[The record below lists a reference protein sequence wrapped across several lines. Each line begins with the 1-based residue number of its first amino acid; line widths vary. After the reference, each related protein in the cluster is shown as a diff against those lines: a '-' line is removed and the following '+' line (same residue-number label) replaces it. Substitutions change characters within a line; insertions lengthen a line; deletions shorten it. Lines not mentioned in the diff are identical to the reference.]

1 MKETTYTIDGQFA
14 YQSDWHCSKTEDART
29 TEEWQFA
36 YQSGWHCSK
45 TDKVRDT
52 DGTLRQ
58 LKLMSEVTGIKA
70 IAGAGA
76 SKKIRDVKRLCKKYG
91 GSSLKWRKM
100 RGTAIIDDGGIDYKV
115 ELHWYNKVG
124 GIRVYEVKIKRYLY

>member
-1 MKETTYTIDGQFA
+1 MLTSQIGTAPKPITKSHGTFESLLTSQIGTA
-14 YQSDWHCSKTEDART
+14 PKP
-29 TEEWQFA
+29 
-36 YQSGWHCSK
+36 
-45 TDKVRDT
+45 DKVRDT

-58 LKLMSEVTGIKA
+58 LKLMSEVTGIKT

>member
-1 MKETTYTIDGQFA
+1 MGGRGASSATRLANIRIMPSIGAKYYFP
-14 YQSDWHCSKTEDART
+14 
-29 TEEWQFA
+29 
-36 YQSGWHCSK
+36 
-45 TDKVRDT
+45 DKVRDT

-115 ELHWYNKVG
+115 ELHWYNKIGDV
-124 GIRVYEVKIKRYLY
+124 RVHEVKIKRYLY